1 MQKKQYKSVPVD
13 KRKLMACLD
22 STNKSGAEVAREFGF
37 SDDYFNKCCSQ
48 GRMGAPAAK
57 LLESVYG
64 FPPSLYAPKD
74 ENAIEEPKADKAP
87 MPDESREEFWQKMR
101 EVIRDAV
108 KEALEG

>member
-64 FPPSLYAPKD
+64 FPPSLYAPEFED
-74 ENAIEEPKADKAP
+74 AIEEPKAHEKLLPA
-87 MPDESREEFWQKMR
+87 ENREEFWQKMR